1 MHYSRNHSGL
11 RKKLVDKLQKDQYS
25 QMEYSSA
32 LVLTILGIFCISRD
46 FPAMSLSVLVIM
58 SVVMFLVL
66 RTSIIWGWT
75 NPMREDDININNQ
88 QEKKSLS
95 SSHSDSLN
103 KQPNRSALTFS
114 SEKEVMDL
122 LQKELLDIKEKR
134 VIEKEY
140 E

>member
-11 RKKLVDKLQKDQYS
+11 RKKLADKLQKDQYS

-75 NPMREDDININNQ
+75 NPMREDDIDNQ

-95 SSHSDSLN
+95 TSHSDSLN
-103 KQPNRSALTFS
+103 KHHNRSALTFS

-122 LQKELLDIKEKR
+122 LQKELLDIKEKK

>member
-1 MHYSRNHSGL
+1 MHYSHNHSNI
-11 RKKLVDKLQKDQYS
+11 RKKLVNKLRKDQYS

-46 FPAMSLSVLVIM
+46 FPAMSLSVLIIM

-75 NPMREDDININNQ
+75 NPMREDDMDNQ
-88 QEKKSLS
+88 EEKESLS
-95 SSHSDSLN
+95 TRHSDSLN
-103 KQPNRSALTFS
+103 KHYNKSALTFS
-114 SEKEVMDL
+114 SEKEVMEL
-122 LQKELLDIKEKR
+122 LEKELLDIKEKK
-134 VIEKEY
+134 VTQKEY